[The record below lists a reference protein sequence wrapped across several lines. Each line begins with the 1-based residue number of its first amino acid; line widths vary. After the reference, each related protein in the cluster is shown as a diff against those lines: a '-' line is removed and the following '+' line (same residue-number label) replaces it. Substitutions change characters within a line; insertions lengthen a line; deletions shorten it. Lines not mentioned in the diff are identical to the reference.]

1 MDMLEEDVS
10 TIEAI
15 MSELQEEE
23 ITSMKPILIFRAIS
37 SRIQPMNNNCK
48 KSVEKIKKKE
58 NN

>member
-1 MDMLEEDVS
+1 MLEEDVS